1 MDVTQLEMFVA
12 VADTGS
18 ISAAARRIHRV
29 PSNLTTRIQ
38 QLETSLG
45 VQLFIRERQRLRLS
59 PAGHDFLGYSR
70 RILALITEAKLAVTG
85 EEPSGTLRLGSLE
98 STAAVRIPALL
109 AAFNQRYPRVQLDL
123 TTGPSGTMVERVL
136 EGTLA
141 AAFVDGPLSHPSL
154 DGVPVFDEEMMV
166 ITPASLP
173 PVHRAQQVNG
183 LSLYAFRDNC
193 TYRHHFEAWFAA
205 DQAVPGR
212 IYEME
217 SYPSILACVAA
228 GAGVAQMPR
237 SMLESMPGSS
247 QVNAWP
253 LAEPWRWLTTWL
265 VWRHDA
271 QTRPLQA
278 FTRMLPSPLTRKDI
292 SSG

>member
-12 VADTGS
+12 IVDTGS

-38 QLETSLG
+38 QLEASLG
-45 VQLFIRERQRLRLS
+45 VQLFIREHQRLRLS
-59 PAGHDFLGYSR
+59 PAGHDFLSYSR
-70 RILALITEAKLAVTG
+70 RILALIAEAKQAITG
-85 EEPSGTLRLGSLE
+85 EEPSGTLRLGALE
-98 STAAVRIPALL
+98 STAAVRIPAIL
-109 AAFNQRYPRVQLDL
+109 AEFNQRYPRVQLDL
-123 TTGPSGTMVERVL
+123 TTGPSGEMIKRVL
-136 EGTLA
+136 DGSLS
-141 AAFVDGPLSHPSL
+141 AAFVDGPLSHPAL
-154 DGVPVFDEEMMV
+154 GGIPVFDEEMMIV
-166 ITPASLP
+166 TPSSLA
-173 PVHRAQQVNG
+173 PVKRAQQVDG
-183 LSLYAFRDNC
+183 LPLYAFRNNC

-205 DQAVPGR
+205 DEAAPGR

-237 SMLESMPGSS
+237 SMLEIMPGSS

-253 LAEPWRWLTTWL
+253 LSDAWRWITTWL

-271 QTRPLQA
+271 QTRQLHA
-278 FTRMLPSPLTRKDI
+278 FTQVMPPPERPD
-292 SSG
+292 